1 MRAHEGAFS
10 LRMSPSVCRPFKE
23 VGSVFSFNPS
33 CNKNT
38 LSILIQFNYF
48 NVLCYRRASLG
59 TAELRMILKP
69 VELRRQKYNCLCRL
83 FSFIN
88 I

>member
-1 MRAHEGAFS
+1 MRAHEGVFS
-10 LRMSPSVCRPFKE
+10 RRMFPSVCRPFKE

-38 LSILIQFNYF
+38 SILIQFNYF

-59 TAELRMILKP
+59 TAELRMILKL
-69 VELRRQKYNCLCRL
+69 VELRR
-83 FSFIN
+83 
-88 I
+88 